1 MKSTTFTGV
10 AAAALAAVAVPVALA
25 PSAAANTEQV
35 RVDNVSASETCA
47 VGKACYVRVRLTGDN
62 RLDDVTITVNGN
74 VIGYAV
80 PQQETWDTAAATAE
94 VTWVPSDYGNFTI
107 IAKQG
112 SSSAS
117 VNFELKRPQSNAPS
131 TGSFGLG

>member
-25 PSAAANTEQV
+25 PAASATTEQV
-35 RVDNVSASETCA
+35 RVDNVSAGETCA

-62 RLDDVTITVNGN
+62 RLDDVTITVNGT

-80 PQQETWDTAAATAE
+80 PAQETWDTGAATAE

-107 IAKQG
+107 VARQG

-117 VNFELKRPQSNAPS
+117 VNYELKRPAAPS